1 MNNNDNNEVTFI
13 NDFTNLQLFISNNNN
28 KSNIRDS
35 LRWNARGLFSSM
47 YQRIA
52 ILASNNALNSS
63 RIQEN
68 STTDLHPR
76 FPFLPR
82 WDKNIYS

>member
-13 NDFTNLQLFISNNNN
+13 NDFTNFQLFISNNNN

-52 ILASNNALNSS
+52 ILASL
-63 RIQEN
+63 
-68 STTDLHPR
+68 
-76 FPFLPR
+76 
-82 WDKNIYS
+82 

>member
-35 LRWNARGLFSSM
+35 LRWNARGFSSM

-52 ILASNNALNSS
+52 ILVSL
-63 RIQEN
+63 
-68 STTDLHPR
+68 
-76 FPFLPR
+76 
-82 WDKNIYS
+82 